1 MEHCRELID
10 IADLNKELNITNM
23 FFKENISKEI
33 QTKIINKYKFIEG
46 ITPLIKSNSNEI
58 EYEDVV
64 THQRVNKTRTNGNAV
79 FRIPKFDNNGYKLNI
94 LESVV
99 NIDEKV
105 INNIINSD
113 IFKNIDKPFDFINLE
128 KCHKPVEIDL
138 PKDNTFFIDN
148 FVLNQDNTLKI
159 SVLNIPIK
167 TTLQNSK
174 LLRDEGRVAFDG
186 SEISHN
192 YLYIPNEL
200 NYIKPI
206 IDYVNAIELKINK
219 NYLENNFVFV
229 TIDCNKVIPNTS
241 QRRGGFHIDGLQGNE
256 RINNINFNK
265 FKCNRQ
271 YLICNSLPTEYINK
285 NISISKVEKYCQ
297 ENNININNINIQD
310 IIQQECE
317 LLDKEQ
323 IKCVKINTLNLLDT
337 YVIHRSSINN
347 TEDII
352 DRTFVRIIVSEYD
365 QGNRLG
371 DTINPLLGP
380 LFKYKI
386 KMNFD
391 LLEVDI

>member
-1 MEHCRELID
+1 MVYSRELINID
-10 IADLNKELNITNM
+10 NFNKELNITNM
-23 FFKENISKEI
+23 FFKENINKET

-64 THQRVNKTRTNGNAV
+64 THQRVNKMRTNGNAV
-79 FRIPKFDNNGYKLNI
+79 FRIPKFDNNGYKINI
-94 LESVV
+94 MD
-99 NIDEKV
+99 NPTKIDENI

-113 IFKNIDKPFDFINLE
+113 IYKNIDKPFDFINLE

-138 PKDNTFFIDN
+138 PKDNTFFNDN
-148 FVLNQDNTLKI
+148 FVLNQDNALKI

-167 TTLQNSK
+167 TTLKNSK
-174 LLRDEGRVAFDG
+174 ILKDEGRVAFDG
-186 SEISHN
+186 SEILHN

-200 NYIKPI
+200 DYIKPI
-206 IDYVNAIELKINK
+206 IEYVNAIELKINK
-219 NYLENNFVFV
+219 NYIENNFVFV
-229 TIDCNKVIPNTS
+229 TIDCNKVSPHTS

-256 RINNINFNK
+256 RINNNLNK

-271 YLICNSLPTEYINK
+271 YLICNSLPTEYTDE
-285 NISISKVEKYCQ
+285 NISISKVEKYCS

-310 IIQQECE
+310 IIQQQCD
-317 LLDKEQ
+317 LLNKEQ
-323 IKCVKINTLNLLDT
+323 IKSVKINTLNLLDT
-337 YVIHRSSINN
+337 YVIHRSSINT

-391 LLEVDI
+391 LMEVDI